1 LAILASQRT
10 QGVDG
15 PTETNLPSVSD
26 RAASHAFHH
35 GHCIGADAEAHTV
48 VQRLPPYGPSR
59 YDRGIQQTEVGGFMA
74 RVVPSH
80 AVELI
85 DSIFPQATQKG
96 VSGDALWIAS
106 GQSEKVAVIDS
117 G

>member
-1 LAILASQRT
+1 
-10 QGVDG
+10 
-15 PTETNLPSVSD
+15 
-26 RAASHAFHH
+26 
-35 GHCIGADAEAHTV
+35 
-48 VQRLPPYGPSR
+48 
-59 YDRGIQQTEVGGFMA
+59 MA